1 MKRSAIFLL
10 FLLVI
15 GVLTTRNYWENPVLP
30 TAPAPSVADAKR
42 LEAVLSPTVSSCIE
56 YAAWLQGNTIV
67 RDFEGKLIDYHF
79 DCAKST
85 ILLPKAM
92 IWVGSNT
99 SVHRPVDYV
108 PR

>member
-15 GVLTTRNYWENPVLP
+15 GVLTTRNYWENPV
-30 TAPAPSVADAKR
+30 
-42 LEAVLSPTVSSCIE
+42 E